1 VNRAVKPPW
10 YCPLCGQAAAHT
22 QEHVLTNW
30 FRKQIPDDA
39 RVHINGEPFQR
50 SIIVRVC
57 SDCNGWMNQKLEI
70 PARKTLEALHHS
82 NSIVL
87 RADDQAL
94 LAAYMTKHMLMINLW
109 SKAPTDPTFDTRMY
123 RRFRV
128 TMKPPAYTRIW
139 VGVIKDADTEREQQ
153 ITGVLP
159 ETRDLGDGVKL
170 MFPRGSSCHISTFYE
185 LLVLWERVPRRNG
198 RSSAERLVRK
208 TADAGLISRI
218 WPPAHRELNWPPETA
233 FDVIAEQRWAQRF
246 GTFP

>member
-1 VNRAVKPPW
+1 MS
-10 YCPLCGQAAAHT
+10 LAAPAT
-22 QEHVLTNW
+22 RLPGD
-30 FRKQIPDDA
+30 R
-39 RVHINGEPFQR
+39 GECLR
-50 SIIVRVC
+50 IIVRVC

-170 MFPRGSSCHISTFYE
+170 MFPRGSSCHIGCVFVTVGD
-185 LLVLWERVPRRNG
+185 LRRYLDE
-198 RSSAERLVRK
+198 SVFIWSA
-208 TADAGLISRI
+208 
-218 WPPAHRELNWPPETA
+218 
-233 FDVIAEQRWAQRF
+233 
-246 GTFP
+246 